1 MSVLQIKNSFKPIY
15 FDLAKHVSV
24 SPTRGV
30 ATNSG
35 LEEGGGGGGGGP
47 VPNRDLLFI
56 VSKNVV

>member
-30 ATNSG
+30 AKNNG
-35 LEEGGGGGGGGP
+35 LEGGGGGPG
-47 VPNRDLLFI
+47 PNRDLFGI
-56 VSKNVV
+56 VSTNVV